1 MIKID
6 SVYPFVSLY
15 ALFSFKPFD
24 PENVIDKEIIQRMD
38 VYQIS
43 SESALSCWKK
53 QVEKLPS

>member
-24 PENVIDKEIIQRMD
+24 PEIVIDKEIIQRMD

-43 SESALSCWKK
+43 S
-53 QVEKLPS
+53 